1 MYCQNCG
8 TDTGQSSF
16 CPNCGNAMV
25 NNFGTAKVNV
35 ENFNLIT
42 AYKSMFKKYAK
53 FNGRSRRSE
62 YWFATLANY
71 ILMMIV
77 YAILYIPMI
86 IDIVNNGEPTTAT
99 IAISGI
105 LGLLILVYAL
115 AILVPSLALSV
126 RRLHDTGRSGWCL
139 LLSLI
144 PFVGGIIVFVF
155 MVLDSQPGTNKY
167 GPNPKGL

>member
-1 MYCQNCG
+1 MYCRNCG
-8 TDTGQSSF
+8 TDIGQSSF
-16 CPNCGNAMV
+16 CPNCGTSMV
-25 NNFGTAKVNV
+25 NNFGAAKANV

-42 AYKSMFKKYAK
+42 AYKSMFKKYAQ

-62 YWFATLANY
+62 YWFATLANC
-71 ILMMIV
+71 ILLMIV
-77 YAILYIPMI
+77 YAILYIPMV

-99 IAISGI
+99 IAISSI

-115 AILVPSLALSV
+115 AILVPSLALSI